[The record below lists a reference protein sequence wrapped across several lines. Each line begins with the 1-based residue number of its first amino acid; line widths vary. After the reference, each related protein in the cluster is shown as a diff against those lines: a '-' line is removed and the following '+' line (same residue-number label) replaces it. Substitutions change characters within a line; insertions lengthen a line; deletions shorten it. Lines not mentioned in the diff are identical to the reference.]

1 MGWTVYNSDG
11 KILQSAEL
19 GDNAVTSAK
28 IADGAILNAD
38 INASAAIAKTKL
50 ASLDV
55 VNADVNASAAVA
67 LSKLATTTVSRAL
80 VSDGSGVISP
90 SAVTSTEIGYLDG
103 VTSAIQTQINA
114 AGGLSAASE
123 AEMVA
128 GSSNTV
134 AATPG
139 RTHFHPAVAKAWANI
154 NAAGDTL
161 MQDFGCASVSRIST
175 GKYRTVVV
183 AMAAS
188 NVFFG
193 ATNSV
198 AGDDIVTFNMSTNT
212 QLDSYVLRA
221 GSVSN
226 IGHSV
231 LTFGEFA

>member
-1 MGWTVYNSDG
+1 MPWTVYNSSG
-11 KILQSAEL
+11 NILSSIALTDNSVTNAKVADDAIGVAEL
-19 GDNAVTSAK
+19 SATGTASSSTFLRGDNAWA
-28 IADGAILNAD
+28 
-38 INASAAIAKTKL
+38 
-50 ASLDV
+50 
-55 VNADVNASAAVA
+55 
-67 LSKLATTTVSRAL
+67 
-80 VSDGSGVISP
+80 
-90 SAVTSTEIGYLDG
+90 
-103 VTSAIQTQINA
+103 A

-161 MQDFGCASVSRIST
+161 SQDFGCASVSRIST

-212 QLDSYVLRA
+212 ALDSYVLRG

-231 LTFGEFA
+231 ITFGAFA